1 MTVRQSIFAALALVL
16 LLYSVP
22 SPASPPANLR
32 TNVVVDGDTV
42 LLRDLFDGVHTHGDK
57 VVAYAPAPGRKLVLE
72 ATWLYRVARAY
83 RVRWRPTSRFD
94 RAVVERRSHVVETEQ
109 IVETVL
115 DALRRDAKLK
125 YDAELELD
133 NRSMRI
139 FLPTDVAPSLVASAI
154 SYQPRSGRFSAVL
167 ASTQG
172 GANATRFSVTGTA
185 HKLVQVPTLIQ
196 RLYSGDIIGK
206 RDIEWRPMRVSRLD
220 PRTVLNEARLIGMSP
235 RRPIVAGRAV
245 LTTEIQPPTLVK
257 RGKLVTI
264 LLQTRFMTLT
274 AKGKSLENGGKGDV
288 VRVQNVDS
296 GKTIEAV
303 VVGQERV
310 TVTANT
316 PVAVN

>member
-1 MTVRQSIFAALALVL
+1 
-16 LLYSVP
+16 
-22 SPASPPANLR
+22 
-32 TNVVVDGDTV
+32 
-42 LLRDLFDGVHTHGDK
+42 
-57 VVAYAPAPGRKLVLE
+57 
-72 ATWLYRVARAY
+72 
-83 RVRWRPTSRFD
+83 
-94 RAVVERRSHVVETEQ
+94 
-109 IVETVL
+109 
-115 DALRRDAKLK
+115 
-125 YDAELELD
+125 
-133 NRSMRI
+133 
-139 FLPTDVAPSLVASAI
+139 
-154 SYQPRSGRFSAVL
+154 
-167 ASTQG
+167 
-172 GANATRFSVTGTA
+172 
-185 HKLVQVPTLIQ
+185 
-196 RLYSGDIIGK
+196 
-206 RDIEWRPMRVSRLD
+206 MRVSRLD